1 MRHLR
6 SINENKVHQ
15 DNIDLIVDIGDIF
28 IFLEDDWGFD
38 IKCTFTEINDNLTLG
53 FRNIRKYNKNGTIYA
68 EKNSDISRFG
78 SGSIRESI
86 WTLESRGSIEINNSI
101 LDLYRDVDGSI
112 ERCCNTLGFDSLST
126 RSNIEFGLG
135 KIVVRFTTFF
145 FGDTVNTG
153 ESEISRLENYIKNT
167 IENESRKHQ
176 NANSP
181 LEFGVR
187 INLQFRK

>member
-1 MRHLR
+1 MDSFSYPLKMRHLR

-126 RSNIEFGLG
+126 
-135 KIVVRFTTFF
+135 
-145 FGDTVNTG
+145 G

-167 IENESRKHQ
+167 IENESRKRQ